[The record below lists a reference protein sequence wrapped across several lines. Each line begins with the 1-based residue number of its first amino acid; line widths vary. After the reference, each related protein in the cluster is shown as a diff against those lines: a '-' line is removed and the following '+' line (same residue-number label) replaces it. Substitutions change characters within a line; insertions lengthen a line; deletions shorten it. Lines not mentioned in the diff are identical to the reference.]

1 MPDLAALI
9 EQALDGHATDDFGWR
24 LHRNTETAAH
34 LLLTCEPDG
43 MWRTMPSPAVRSAIA
58 QHLTR
63 WAGILA
69 EAGLGAVP
77 SVAIG
82 IVGSQLVVAD
92 TPAAAETETRQV
104 AAYLT
109 GVGGGG

>member
-1 MPDLAALI
+1 VPDLAALI

-77 SVAIG
+77 NGRDGQPEV
-82 IVGSQLVVAD
+82 LVVAD